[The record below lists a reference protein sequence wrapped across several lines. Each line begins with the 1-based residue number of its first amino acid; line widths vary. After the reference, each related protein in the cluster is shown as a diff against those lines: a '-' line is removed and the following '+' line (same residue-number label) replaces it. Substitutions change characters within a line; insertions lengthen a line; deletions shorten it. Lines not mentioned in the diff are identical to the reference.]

1 MQIKKTARKRSPK
14 REDITSEFEQG
25 YKKNFDC
32 SNIKLKKQFPLNANH
47 STFYYLT
54 QNQNTNMVFVD
65 GVAGT
70 MKTYLAVYSAL
81 ELLRDRHVD
90 QIVYIRTVVESS
102 SRSIGA
108 LPGEL
113 DDKFG
118 PYAMPLVDKL
128 NEIVDGATT
137 KSLMENNY
145 IKAIPVNF
153 VRGLTFNRSVVILDE
168 TQNMTKSE
176 ITTILTRFGRDSKYI
191 VCGDANQSDIRD
203 SGFTGVFDAFNTE
216 HSVKNNIFC
225 VEFDVSDIVRSPI
238 LKHIT
243 QVLKV

>member
-1 MQIKKTARKRSPK
+1 MTAKRAPRKRK
-14 REDITSEFEQG
+14 ELDITKEISES
-25 YKKNFDC
+25 YKKNFNC
-32 SNIKLKKQFPLNANH
+32 SNITLRKQFPLNDNH
-47 STFYYLT
+47 SNFYYLT
-54 QNQNTNMVFVD
+54 QNPSTNMVFVD

-113 DDKFG
+113 EDKFS
-118 PYAMPLVDKL
+118 PYSMPLVDKL
-128 NEIVDGATT
+128 NEITDISTS
-137 KSLMENNY
+137 KSLMEQGY

-153 VRGLTFNRSVVILDE
+153 VRGLTFNNSVVILDE
-168 TQNMTKSE
+168 TQNMTRSE
-176 ITTILTRFGRDSKYI
+176 ITTILTRFGRNSKYI
-191 VCGDANQSDIRD
+191 VCGDANQSDIKD
-203 SGFTGVFDAFNTE
+203 SGFKSVFEAFDTDF
-216 HSVKNNIFC
+216 SRKNNIHC
-225 VEFDVSDIVRSPI
+225 VKFDTFDIVRSPI

>member
-1 MQIKKTARKRSPK
+1 MSVKRAPRKRK
-14 REDITSEFEQG
+14 ELDITNEIGDS

-32 SNIKLKKQFPLNANH
+32 SNMVLKKQFSMNENH
-47 STFYYLT
+47 STFYHMS
-54 QNQNTNMVFVD
+54 QHQKTNMVFVD

-81 ELLRDRHVD
+81 ELLKDRHVD
-90 QIVYIRTVVESS
+90 KIIYIRTVVESS

-113 DDKFG
+113 DDKFS
-118 PYAMPLVDKL
+118 PYSMPLMDKL
-128 NEIVDGATT
+128 TEIVDPMTS
-137 KSLMENNY
+137 KSLVEGEY

-153 VRGLTFNRSVVILDE
+153 VRGLTFNNSVVILDE

-176 ITTILTRFGRDSKYI
+176 ITTILTRFGRNSKYI
-191 VCGDANQSDIRD
+191 VCGDSNQADIKD
-203 SGFTGVFDAFNTE
+203 SGFEYVYKAFDTE
-216 HSVKNNIFC
+216 HSQKNNIHCFK
-225 VEFDVSDIVRSPI
+225 FDAYDIVRSPI